1 MPPETRLQLA
11 AHAPARAESAFAWA
25 DVPAERRDWLRA
37 RTEDAA
43 GLCHRVAA
51 DTVRLGA
58 LLLEVKKRLPHG
70 TFLKWLAALTAFSRA
85 TAARLMRVGRAF
97 GGRVPDV
104 DDFEPS
110 ALYLLADPRVPPA
123 AREYALEL
131 SKEQKVTRAVA
142 REVIEAQRARGPEPT
157 RKEVRALAPIEVRP
171 VDLGAERARRV
182 GTAVLAALDAGWT
195 VLHLSTVTDDETDEP
210 PVYSAVLMGAPG
222 QKPDECK
229 PRQTAVRR
237 TPEDAIAAA
246 AGVEELRQCAGPCK
260 SLKPVGEF
268 GCIATAADG
277 RNRYCKACERTRVKG
292 AKKKRKAKHRDA
304 LAAAQREAA
313 PDAPKAA

>member
-1 MPPETRLQLA
+1 MLPETRLQLA
-11 AHAPARAESAFAWA
+11 PERAFAWA
-25 DVPAERRDWLRA
+25 DVPALERDWLRA

-131 SKEQKVTRAVA
+131 AKEQKVTRAVA
-142 REVIEAQRARGPEPT
+142 REVIDAQRARGPEPST
-157 RKEVRALAPIEVRP
+157 KEMRALAPVEARP

-182 GTAVLAALDAGWT
+182 GAAVLAALEAGWT
-195 VLHLSTVTDDETDEP
+195 VLHLSAVTDDEPGEP
-210 PVYSAVLMGAPG
+210 PVYSAILMDGARRG
-222 QKPDECK
+222 S
-229 PRQTAVRR
+229 AVRR
-237 TPEDAIAAA
+237 TPEDAVSAA
-246 AGVEELRQCAGPCK
+246 AGVEELRLCSGPCK
-260 SLKPVGEF
+260 AHKPVGEF

-277 RNRYCKACERTRVKG
+277 RNRYCKACERVRVKG
-292 AKKKRKAKHRDA
+292 AKKRRKAKHRDA
-304 LAAAQREAA
+304 LAEARREAA
-313 PDAPKAA
+313 SDAPKAA

>member
-1 MPPETRLQLA
+1 MPPETRPQLA
-11 AHAPARAESAFAWA
+11 PERAFAWH

-58 LLLEVKKRLPHG
+58 LLLDVKKQLPHG

-123 AREYALEL
+123 AREYAMEL
-131 SKEQKVTRAVA
+131 AKEQRVTRAVA
-142 REVIEAQRARGPEPT
+142 LEVIGAQRVREPEPT
-157 RKEVRALAPIEVRP
+157 RKEVRELAPVEARP

-182 GTAVLAALDAGWT
+182 GAAVLAALDAGWT
-195 VLHLSTVTDDETDEP
+195 VLHLAAVTDDEPGEP
-210 PVYSAVLMGAPG
+210 PVYSALLMDGARRG
-222 QKPDECK
+222 S
-229 PRQTAVRR
+229 AVRR
-237 TPEDAIAAA
+237 APEDAVSAA
-246 AGVEELRQCAGPCK
+246 AGVEEMRKCPACK
-260 SLKPVGEF
+260 CEKPAGEF
-268 GCIATAADG
+268 GALKGAPDG
-277 RNRYCKACERTRVKG
+277 RNRYCKACERVRVKG
-292 AKKKRKAKHRDA
+292 AKGRRKARHRDA
-304 LAAAQREAA
+304 LAEARKDAAA
-313 PDAPKAA
+313 DAPKAA

>member
-11 AHAPARAESAFAWA
+11 ARVPARAESAFAWG
-25 DVPAERRDWLRA
+25 DVPTAERDWLRA

-58 LLLEVKKRLPHG
+58 LLIEVKKRLPHG
-70 TFLKWLAALTAFSRA
+70 TFLKWLAALTAFSRQHA
-85 TAARLMRVGRAF
+85 TRLMRVGRAF
-97 GGRVPDV
+97 GERVPDV

-123 AREYALEL
+123 ARDYALEL
-131 SKEQKVTRAVA
+131 SKECRITRAVA
-142 REVIEAQRARGPEPT
+142 REVIDAQRAREPEPEPT
-157 RKEVRALAPIEVRP
+157 AKEMRAALKEEARP

-182 GTAVLAALDAGWT
+182 GAAVLAALDAGWT
-195 VLHLSTVTDDETDEP
+195 VLHLAAVTDDEPDEP
-210 PVYSAVLMGAPG
+210 PVYSALLMGGARRG
-222 QKPDECK
+222 S
-229 PRQTAVRR
+229 AVRR

-246 AGVEELRQCAGPCK
+246 AGVEELRLCAGPCK

-268 GCIATAADG
+268 GCIATASDG
-277 RNRYCKACERTRVKG
+277 RNRYCKACERVRVKG

-313 PDAPKAA
+313 SDAPKAA

>member
-11 AHAPARAESAFAWA
+11 ARVPARAESAFAWA
-25 DVPAERRDWLRA
+25 EVPAPERDWLRA

-131 SKEQKVTRAVA
+131 SKEQRVTRAVA
-142 REVIEAQRARGPEPT
+142 REVIDAQRVRAPEPT
-157 RKEVRALAPIEVRP
+157 AREVRELAPIEARP

-182 GTAVLAALDAGWT
+182 GAAVLAALEAGWT
-195 VLHLSTVTDDETDEP
+195 VLHLSAVTDDEPGEP
-210 PVYSAVLMGAPG
+210 PVYSALLMDGARRG
-222 QKPDECK
+222 A
-229 PRQTAVRR
+229 AVRR
-237 TPEDAIAAA
+237 TPEDAISAA

-277 RNRYCKACERTRVKG
+277 RNRYCKACERVRVKG

-304 LAAAQREAA
+304 LAAAQRDAA
-313 PDAPKAA
+313 PGAPRAA